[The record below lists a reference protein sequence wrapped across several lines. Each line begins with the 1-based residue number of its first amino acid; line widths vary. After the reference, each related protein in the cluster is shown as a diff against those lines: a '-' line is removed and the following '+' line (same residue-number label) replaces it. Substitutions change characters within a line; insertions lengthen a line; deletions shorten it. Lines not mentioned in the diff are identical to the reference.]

1 MNDKQVEA
9 FLCICETGSMN
20 RAAEKLF
27 ISQPALKKRIDTLE
41 GELGVTLL
49 ERTSEGCAPTQA
61 GKVFLD
67 GVAPLYTELG
77 RLIKSVRSVKTRQVL
92 RVCTLPDIS
101 MAGQDELLIAFSQA
115 NPDVLI
121 EWIPLPTSDW
131 LGAVDNGRAD
141 LCSCLYMEGEVEQ
154 FKKKNLRIKPHPENS
169 REVCVFSRRHPLACK
184 SELTMDDLRGYEVY
198 AGPLLYYCGGLREF
212 AQREGLNIRPDDNAG
227 KRYEVIE
234 KCERGAIYIHA
245 GDYADNLRPLAVR
258 PLLDYTCRSC
268 WVWNEASVAL
278 VGRFL
283 SFIGVKR

>member
-41 GELGVTLL
+41 GELGVPLL
-49 ERTSEGCAPTQA
+49 ARTSEGCAPTQA
-61 GKVFLD
+61 GRVFLE
-67 GVAPLYTELG
+67 GVAPMYAELG
-77 RLIKSVRSVKTRQVL
+77 QLIKSVRGVKERQTL

-131 LGAVDNGRAD
+131 LSAVDEGRAD

-154 FKKKNLRIKPHPENS
+154 FKRKNISIQPVDHAT
-169 REVCVFSRRHPLACK
+169 REVCVMSQRHPLARK
-184 SELTMDDLRGYEVY
+184 HELTMDDLRGHEVY
-198 AGPLLYYCGGLREF
+198 AGPLLYHCGGLREY
-212 AQREGLNIRPDDNAG
+212 AQREGLRVQPDDNAG

-234 KCERGAIYIHA
+234 KCERGAVYIHA

-258 PLLDYTCRSC
+258 PLLGYTCRSC
-268 WVWNEASVAL
+268 WVWNEASAAL